1 MVAEPLIISVS
12 GMRGIVGEN
21 LTSSIAADYGSAF
34 GTFLKDTS
42 VGRKQKLSVC
52 IGSDSRPSGRML
64 SAAVTA
70 GLAIVGIDV
79 IQLGIVTTPGVGVM
93 VSHLGCVGGV
103 VITASH
109 NPIQYNGIKLLL
121 APGIAP
127 TAETAKQIKQYFI
140 DKRFTF
146 VDSTDCGKVTSD
158 SRTGDIHIAT
168 VLSIVDREKI
178 AAKKFRVVLDSV
190 NGAGGGVTKKLLERL
205 GCEVHPMNN
214 EPTGSFAHGPE
225 PTAENLTGLC
235 EAVKNKQAD
244 IGFGQ
249 DPDADRLA
257 IVDENGTCIGEEYT
271 LALAAKYIFSKK
283 SGKAATNLSTSRMI
297 DDIAAAAGGQVIRT
311 PVGEANVA
319 AAMVEN
325 NCIIGGEGNG
335 GVIDLRVVAV
345 RNSLVA
351 IALVLQL
358 MTETQKSISELVGE
372 IGGYYMTKQ
381 KFAADKSQ
389 AQQILD
395 SAKKLFAD
403 AKLDT
408 SDGCRFDF
416 DDGWLHLRTSNT
428 EPVMRLIVEAKDR
441 HIAQRY
447 MDAVSN
453 IRKELS
459 M

>member
-1 MVAEPLIISVS
+1 MAEPLIISVS

-21 LTSSIAADYGSAF
+21 LTSSIAADYGCAF
-34 GTFLKDTS
+34 GTFLKNTYA
-42 VGRKQKLSVC
+42 GKKGKLSVC
-52 IGSDSRPSGRML
+52 IGTDSRPSGRML
-64 SAAVTA
+64 NAAVTT
-70 GLAIVGIDV
+70 GLTAVGIDV

-93 VSHLGCVGGV
+93 VSHLGCGGGV

-109 NPIQYNGIKLLL
+109 NPIQYNGIKLLIE
-121 APGIAP
+121 PGIAP
-127 TAETAKQIKQYFI
+127 AAETAEQIKQYFL

-146 VDSTDCGKVTSD
+146 VDSTEHGKVTSD
-158 SRTGDIHIAT
+158 SRAGRIHVER
-168 VLSIVDREKI
+168 VLAIVDREKI
-178 AAKKFRVVLDSV
+178 AAKKFKVVLDSV
-190 NGAGGGVTKKLLERL
+190 NGAGGHVTEELLGEL
-205 GCEVHPMNN
+205 GCDVYPMNI
-214 EPTGSFAHGPE
+214 EPTGLFAHAPE
-225 PTAENLTGLC
+225 PIAENLTALC

-257 IVDENGTCIGEEYT
+257 IVDRNGTYIGEEYT
-271 LALAAKYIFSKK
+271 LALATRYIFSK
-283 SGKAATNLSTSRMI
+283 SRGKAATNLSTSRMI
-297 DDIAAAAGGQVIRT
+297 DDIAAAAGGDVIRT

-335 GVIDLRVVAV
+335 GIIDLRVVAV
-345 RNSLVA
+345 RDSLVG

-358 MTETQKSISELVGE
+358 LTETQKSISELVGE

-395 SAKKLFAD
+395 SAVKLFTD

-428 EPVMRLIVEAKDR
+428 EPVMRLIVEA
-441 HIAQRY
+441 
-447 MDAVSN
+447 SN
-453 IRKELS
+453 REVAEKYIDVVMNLRKKY
-459 M
+459 